1 MITDRLYHP
10 LASIAF
16 AHFQMFLLLLHHM
29 SSRWLGTVDN
39 VPCIL
44 LPEDEMWD
52 QAAFGSSPP
61 RLTASQWMTDLL
73 RNSFKLTSSSDGEER
88 EHASPGRDTNI
99 RVSQWMDG
107 YLNSSNDGLSVLLNV
122 TFSVFLGSSLPC
134 LCFALVWVGSTAYLT
149 CTLDTA
155 SICHASRGS
164 RVGNTARWLGN
175 SSYWNRY
182 AVVSVT

>member
-1 MITDRLYHP
+1 MALNKPRLGVSTP
-10 LASIAF
+10 QSSNRDSIIQDGLASN
-16 AHFQMFLLLLHHM
+16 
-29 SSRWLGTVDN
+29 N

-107 YLNSSNDGLSVLLNV
+107 YLNSSNDGLSVLLNTPPPYV
-122 TFSVFLGSSLPC
+122 TLPGARE
-134 LCFALVWVGSTAYLT
+134 LETLPVGWEIRHTETGQRYYVN
-149 CTLDTA
+149 
-155 SICHASRGS
+155 SITQER
-164 RVGNTARWLGN
+164 T
-175 SSYWNRY
+175 WNRPTCNNLQVP
-182 AVVSVT
+182 AA